1 MFDPVADPEQD
12 QTIGRWYSIRSHY
25 IFNLSYHPQIYDLL
39 RFIQEKIANIPSDD
53 KGKKMK
59 SPLAASHINGIVS
72 QYNSLKDDYEDEG
85 THETTETVEID
96 SEYDD

>member
-1 MFDPVADPEQD
+1 MECTDFAMAVFLML
-12 QTIGRWYSIRSHY
+12 GSHY
-25 IFNLSYHPQIYDLL
+25 VFNLSYHPRIYDLL

-53 KGKKMK
+53 KGKRMK

-72 QYNSLKDDYEDEG
+72 QYDSLKDEHDDEG
-85 THETTETVEID
+85 TQEATGTVELD